1 MGVIIPSLFMEAAPE
16 PRVKIEYGVERQRQ
30 LEKKPEKKPKRKKQ
44 RKK

>member
-30 LEKKPEKKPKRKKQ
+30 LEKKPEKPKRKK